1 MPPLTP
7 EQLAEA
13 SARLDGLT
21 QKLEKT
27 VLDDICRRIA
37 KAGAVTDS
45 AEWQM
50 LRLKEMGYANDVI
63 EQAVAE

>member
-27 VLDDICRRIA
+27 D
-37 KAGAVTDS
+37 TD
-45 AEWQM
+45 
-50 LRLKEMGYANDVI
+50 KG
-63 EQAVAE
+63 